1 MQSLIKK
8 EAKRP
13 LSYEMLETLL
23 PKWCRVT
30 KYDALKNVKSLK
42 EALRGAQMLVV
53 LYNLH
58 DRITHKL
65 VNAPGHFVVINSRA
79 KGQPIEYFSSMG
91 WGPAREIAATHSDAK
106 IFDRLLGKNFIHN
119 SPPFQ
124 GPGAPPPCWR
134 YVLARCILGHITLAK
149 FQALFRQKVHLAES
163 DDVITLMTI
172 LTTVQKEYD
181 A

>member
-1 MQSLIKK
+1 MQTLIKK

-30 KYDALKNVKSLK
+30 KYDALKNVKTLK

-58 DRITHKL
+58 DKITKRL
-65 VNAPGHFVVINSRA
+65 VNAPGHFIVINSRA
-79 KGQPIEYFSSMG
+79 TGQPIEYFSSMG
-91 WGPAREIAATHSDAK
+91 WGPAREIAVTHSDPK
-106 IFDRLLGKNFIHN
+106 IFDRLLGKKFIHN
-119 SPPFQ
+119 STQFQ
-124 GPGAPPPCWR
+124 GNGDQNTCWR

-172 LTTVQKEYD
+172 LTTVQKEYN